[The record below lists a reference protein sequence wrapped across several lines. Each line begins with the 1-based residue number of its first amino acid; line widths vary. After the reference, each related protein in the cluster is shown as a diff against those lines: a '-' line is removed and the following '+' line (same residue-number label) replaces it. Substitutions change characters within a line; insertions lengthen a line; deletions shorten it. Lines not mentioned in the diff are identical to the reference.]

1 MGSSVTVN
9 DAVFVRWFT
18 NKYPGVEIPFDPTAT
33 DEDGNLIHED
43 VIKAII
49 KVSKINDRRVKLDE
63 QLEDA
68 IGKVASAVGAGS
80 YHADRASVLAESGG
94 YELVLKSRKRN
105 GESTIYYQL
114 VQGDDVIL
122 PEIPK
127 EHVITIVSP
136 MVGGDDVA
144 GRLQDL
150 AAIAPPKRR
159 RRKAT
164 EDSSDE

>member
-9 DAVFVRWFT
+9 METINWFT
-18 NKYPGVEIPFDPTAT
+18 ENHEWIEFPFDPAVT
-33 DEDGNLIHED
+33 DEDGEPVHQDLL
-43 VIKAII
+43 KAIN
-49 KVSKINDRRVKLDE
+49 KVSALNDRRTKIEE
-63 QLEDA
+63 QYSDA
-68 IGKVASAVGAGS
+68 LGKVVSAIGAGS
-80 YHADRASVLAESGG
+80 YHADRASVLSDSGG

-136 MVGGDDVA
+136 MVGGNETA
-144 GRLQDL
+144 AALQDL
-150 AAIAPPKRR
+150 AAIAPSRRR
-159 RRKAT
+159 RRKAL
-164 EDSSDE
+164 EVSSDE